1 MMEIRLRRFPGMVV
15 PSRTSPAS
23 DRFGTPMRLSPRRSK
38 QLPPSAIRA
47 VVAST
52 LGVFLVAIVSATP
65 RSPYYPLLPD
75 GVEAQ
80 GPLRWIADLLGLQRL
95 DDAGLMLVGL
105 IAVGAAAFGFI
116 LILRESWNR
125 RISMRMVFV
134 LAIAFH
140 VLVLTLP
147 LLFSRDVYSYAY
159 YGRIASTYGANP
171 YVFTPHD
178 FPYNSLWHLTWPGW
192 RDTPSVY
199 GPLFTWVSVL
209 MTGVVRSVDSTVR
222 GFQVLAAFASIGTMV
237 IVARLVQRVRP
248 ERAVFAVAVIGLN
261 PIVVFHVVGGG
272 HNDMLVALFVAA
284 AVSFLFA
291 RRELASAICLGLG
304 MSVKASAVVPLILL
318 LVAIAATVEPERR
331 ARVLAKY
338 AAVVGGIWLVLAAP
352 YLQRANPTL
361 GLFEL
366 SGHDSGKAPGQ
377 LLVHGLTWVG
387 TTIGGPAFE
396 TPATIMAHVLLF
408 GASIVGGVDD
418 RTPDLAGP
426 RRSRAD
432 GTGGRLGL
440 GPADR
445 HPPRAH
451 ARRVVP
457 RVGIAARLGV
467 AACRAPRPRDPLRGL
482 YPDRARHGEL
492 PPAGPHPIRPAAV
505 RTPDRADRLRVDRRR
520 SHPSP
525 HAQDP
530 LDAETAERQF
540 GDAFE
545 AGPAAPHAPTT
556 ARTPRAEAA
565 HRADS
570 RLRRPRHRSPAD
582 PSSRSASPDVA
593 DLRSHNCGLPPFHA
607 PACGSILARRTL
619 QSLAV

>member
-1 MMEIRLRRFPGMVV
+1 
-15 PSRTSPAS
+15 
-23 DRFGTPMRLSPRRSK
+23 
-38 QLPPSAIRA
+38 
-47 VVAST
+47 
-52 LGVFLVAIVSATP
+52 
-65 RSPYYPLLPD
+65 LPD

-178 FPYNSLWHLTWPGW
+178 FPYNSLSKLTWPGW

-209 MTGVVRSVDSTVR
+209 MTGVVRSVDSTIR
-222 GFQVLAAFASIGTMV
+222 GFQVLAAFASIGTMA

-272 HNDMLVALFVAA
+272 HNDMLVAFFVAA

-331 ARVLAKY
+331 GRVLAKY

-408 GASIVGGVDD
+408 GASIVAVWMIARRIWLDPAARGPMAQAAAWGWALLTVILLAPMLGAWYLVWVLPLAWALP
-418 RTPDLAGP
+418 RVARRGLVILCVAFTLTELVTENSRLPDLI
-426 RRSRAD
+426 RSV
-432 GTGGRLGL
+432 RLPFG
-440 GPADR
+440 
-445 HPPRAH
+445 
-451 ARRVVP
+451 
-457 RVGIAARLGV
+457 
-467 AACRAPRPRDPLRGL
+467 
-482 YPDRARHGEL
+482 
-492 PPAGPHPIRPAAV
+492 HPIALIVCAWIAFDLIR
-505 RTPDRADRLRVDRRR
+505 RLMRKTPM
-520 SHPSP
+520 
-525 HAQDP
+525 
-530 LDAETAERQF
+530 DAETAERQF

-545 AGPAAPHAPTT
+545 AGPATHVPTKPREPLEPRLHTEPTSIAPSEAPK
-556 ARTPRAEAA
+556 PGG
-565 HRADS
+565 S
-570 RLRRPRHRSPAD
+570 LIPLR
-582 PSSRSASPDVA
+582 
-593 DLRSHNCGLPPFHA
+593 F
-607 PACGSILARRTL
+607 ARRR
-619 QSLAV
+619 

>member
-1 MMEIRLRRFPGMVV
+1 M
-15 PSRTSPAS
+15 
-23 DRFGTPMRLSPRRSK
+23 
-38 QLPPSAIRA
+38 RA

-105 IAVGAAAFGFI
+105 LAVGAAAFGFI

-209 MTGVVRSVDSTVR
+209 MTGVVRSVDSTIR

-272 HNDMLVALFVAA
+272 HNDMLVAFFVAA

-304 MSVKASAVVPLILL
+304 MSVKASAIVPLVLL
-318 LVAIAATVEPERR
+318 LVAVAATVEPERR
-331 ARVLAKY
+331 ARVLGKY

-352 YLQRANPTL
+352 YLQRTNPTL

-377 LLVHGLTWVG
+377 LLVHFLTWVG

-396 TPATIMAHVLLF
+396 TPATILAHVLLF
-408 GASIVGGVDD
+408 GASIVAVWMIARRIWLDPAARGPMAQAAAWGWALLTVILLAPMLGAWYLVWVLPLAWALP
-418 RTPDLAGP
+418 RVARRALVLLCVAFTVTELVTENSRLPDLI
-426 RRSRAD
+426 RSV
-432 GTGGRLGL
+432 RLPIG
-440 GPADR
+440 
-445 HPPRAH
+445 
-451 ARRVVP
+451 
-457 RVGIAARLGV
+457 
-467 AACRAPRPRDPLRGL
+467 
-482 YPDRARHGEL
+482 
-492 PPAGPHPIRPAAV
+492 HPIALIVCAWIAV
-505 RTPDRADRLRVDRRR
+505 DLIRRLMRKT
-520 SHPSP
+520 
-525 HAQDP
+525 P
-530 LDAETAERQF
+530 LDVETAERQF

-545 AGPAAPHAPTT
+545 AGPAAARHTPTKQREPLEPRLHTGSTSTAPSE
-556 ARTPRAEAA
+556 APRPGG
-565 HRADS
+565 S
-570 RLRRPRHRSPAD
+570 LIPLR
-582 PSSRSASPDVA
+582 
-593 DLRSHNCGLPPFHA
+593 F
-607 PACGSILARRTL
+607 ARRR
-619 QSLAV
+619 